1 MTRLPARSAY
11 LLYAAGSGLFF
22 ACYSTLAN
30 VYRVEIAHL
39 DALQL
44 VLVGTVLEG
53 AVFLFEVPTGVVA
66 DSVSRR
72 LSVLI
77 GVALIGVGFLLE
89 GALPLFGTIL
99 LAQLLWG
106 IGSTFESGA
115 VDAWVADEVGEA
127 RTPDVFLR
135 GAQAGQAAAL
145 VGIVLAALVGQL
157 GLAWPL
163 RLAGMGFL
171 VLTVVLA
178 STMQETRWRPSL
190 GTGGGPGAAFRAT
203 LRAGL
208 AAAGSRPALRW
219 TVLVALLAGAASEV
233 FDRLWQARVL
243 SFPLPLAER
252 LGTSGFFGLIAALTM
267 AASLIVTEVARR
279 RVDAGDT
286 RATARA
292 LAGITAVVAVAVAGF
307 GLAGNVELALACYF
321 TAILMRRVHAPLFR
335 ALVNRHSHSAV
346 RATVFSLLNQADAL
360 GQIAAGPALGLLAL
374 AAGMSWGFV
383 ACAVVLVPAV
393 MIFARPLARSEPV
406 AAAD

>member
-44 VLVGTVLEG
+44 VLVGTVLEA

-77 GVALIGVGFLLE
+77 GVALIGFGFLLE

-145 VGIVLAALVGQL
+145 VGIVLAALVGRL

-171 VLTVVLA
+171 LLTVVLA
-178 STMQETRWRPSL
+178 STMQETRWRPSP
-190 GTGGGPGAAFRAT
+190 GTAFRAT

-219 TVLVALLAGAASEV
+219 TVLAALLAGAASEV

-252 LGTSGFFGLIAALTM
+252 LGTSGFFGVIAALTM
-267 AASLIVTEVARR
+267 GASLIVTELARR
-279 RVDAGDT
+279 RLDAGDT
-286 RATARA
+286 RALARA

-321 TAILMRRVHAPLFR
+321 TAVLMRRVHAPLFR
-335 ALVNRHSHSAV
+335 ALVNRRAHSAV

-374 AAGMSWGFV
+374 AAGMSWAFV

-393 MIFARPLARSEPV
+393 MIFARPLARSESV